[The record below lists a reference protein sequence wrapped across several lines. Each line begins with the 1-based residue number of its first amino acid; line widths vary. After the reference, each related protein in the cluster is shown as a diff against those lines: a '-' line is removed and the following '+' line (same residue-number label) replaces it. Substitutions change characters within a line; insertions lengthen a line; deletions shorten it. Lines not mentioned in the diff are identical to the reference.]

1 MHSFKANPEI
11 LELYGN
17 ILKQSLKENNQS
29 VKLDLQIITK
39 DIEKQKQRLQNARAL
54 MLDGEITPDDYRSMK
69 NDSEI
74 LLNELRIKEILLNG
88 GNENYDK
95 QIDYCINL
103 LKDIDNV
110 YKNASTENKQ
120 HIIGS
125 IFPERLVFEKNK
137 YRTPIL
143 NRVVSLI
150 CNDNG
155 LLKGKKKESTFLTM
169 YFPREWY
176 PLESN
181 Q

>member
-1 MHSFKANPEI
+1 
-11 LELYGN
+11 
-17 ILKQSLKENNQS
+17 
-29 VKLDLQIITK
+29 
-39 DIEKQKQRLQNARAL
+39 
-54 MLDGEITPDDYRSMK
+54 MK
-69 NDSEI
+69 NDIESI
-74 LLNELRIKEILLNG
+74 LNELHIKEILLKG

-95 QIDYCINL
+95 QIDYCVNL

-125 IFPERLVFEKNK
+125 IFLERLIFEKNK

-150 CNDNG
+150 CNNNG

-169 YFPREWY
+169 YFPREWAI
-176 PLESN
+176 LGSN
-181 Q
+181 QRPLPCRGSALNQLS